1 MQNKIIAQIPFEG
14 FYESVCDMLLD
25 DEINY
30 HIESLQDEN
39 PGYDDY
45 PNYHVDFNYLAKEY
59 VKAYS
64 EWLIANGYPEISLEF
79 ESLSSPR
86 EYNFTTDRIFCY
98 INQNVIETYYKLFLA
113 NENSQQLI
121 NDMFNSRDGFSSFY
135 SDFVNNWKTVPL
147 VDWDYNQLMV
157 LLPETENYHA
167 LWEDALCNGV
177 FYNAITFKDK

>member
-39 PGYDDY
+39 LGYDDY
-45 PNYHVDFNYLAKEY
+45 PNYSIDRVYLAKEY

-64 EWLIANGYPEISLEF
+64 EWLIANGYPVINLEF
-79 ESLSSPR
+79 ESLLSPR
-86 EYNFTTDRIFCY
+86 EYNFTTDRIFCHVSM
-98 INQNVIETYYKLFLA
+98 QDIETFYKAFIA
-113 NENSQQLI
+113 KDDSQQLI
-121 NDMFNSRDGFSSFY
+121 NNMFKSRDGFYSFY
-135 SDFVNNWKTVPL
+135 NDFVDNWKTVPL

-157 LLPETENYHA
+157 LFPIPKSYHDV
-167 LWEDALCNGV
+167 WEDAKCNGV
-177 FYNAITFKDK
+177 FNNAIVYID